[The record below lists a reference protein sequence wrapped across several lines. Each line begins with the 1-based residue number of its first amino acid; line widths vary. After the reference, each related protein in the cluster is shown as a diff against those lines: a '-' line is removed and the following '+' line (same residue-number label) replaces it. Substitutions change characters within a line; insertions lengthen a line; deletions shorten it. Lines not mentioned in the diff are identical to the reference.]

1 MGLHLNYELRLPDST
16 SSDDVGRTLH
26 ELRAFALTLPFRHV
40 SHVYEPGP
48 DARGEGLERL
58 RWFAAII
65 AEPWPEDDPPLA
77 GDVATAQGFFVNPG
91 ERCETACCGFL
102 RRSDQRGRRREWFW
116 HWSCKTQYASDTK
129 CGGVA
134 NFLRC
139 HLAVIKM
146 LDHARKLGILE
157 RVSDEGGFW
166 ERRDVKALAQ
176 EVGQWNE
183 TIAALAGQLRD
194 WFGDEVVAQITRYP
208 DFEHLEAKGRA

>member
-116 HWSCKTQYASDTK
+116 HWSCKTQYAS
-129 CGGVA
+129 V
-134 NFLRC
+134 
-139 HLAVIKM
+139 
-146 LDHARKLGILE
+146 
-157 RVSDEGGFW
+157 VSDQHLVACHTSLVRLLDRAIALGVDVIVRDETHYW
-166 ERRDVKALAQ
+166 ETREEQQLIANVHSMNRIIAGMAGRLSDAVSQDAQ
-176 EVGQWNE
+176 VQAPIFSHPRFERLEMDEE
-183 TIAALAGQLRD
+183 T
-194 WFGDEVVAQITRYP
+194 
-208 DFEHLEAKGRA
+208 